1 MRDAPGQF
9 FLVVCHHNQR
19 LLWPQTELLDDLFH
33 EAAVSVVKAM
43 QWLVEYE
50 EVGVFDEG
58 TSQQAE
64 ALLAAAEA

>member
-9 FLVVCHHNQR
+9 FLVVCHHNQC
-19 LLWPQTELLDDLFH
+19 LLWPQTELLDDMFH
-33 EAAVSVVKAM
+33 EAAVLVVKAM
-43 QWLVEYE
+43 QGLVEYE
-50 EVGVFDEG
+50 KVGVFDEG

>member
-1 MRDAPGQF
+1 MRDASGQF
-9 FLVVCHHNQR
+9 FLVVCHHNQC

-33 EAAVSVVKAM
+33 EAAVLVVKAM